1 MLQHQEK
8 TKVDA
13 SALRAQKTSFLV
25 ELVITA
31 VESVAASW
39 SEFLSGSSDKS
50 PVQLQ
55 VHFDGHFPNSR
66 NICTHWGRKMWLGR
80 KGGTLENYQT
90 LQPFCSLKKTFEAIF
105 SKVLEN

>member
-1 MLQHQEK
+1 M
-8 TKVDA
+8 DA
-13 SALRAQKTSFLV
+13 AALRAQKTSFLV

-31 VESVAASW
+31 VELMAASW

-66 NICTHWGRKMWLGR
+66 NVCTQLHTEVVVER
-80 KGGTLENYQT
+80 KGG
-90 LQPFCSLKKTFEAIF
+90 
-105 SKVLEN
+105 

>member
-1 MLQHQEK
+1 M
-8 TKVDA
+8 
-13 SALRAQKTSFLV
+13 S
-25 ELVITA
+25 
-31 VESVAASW
+31 ASW
-39 SEFLSGSSDKS
+39 SEFLSGSSDKI

-66 NICTHWGRKMWLGR
+66 NVCTHWGWKLWLGG
-80 KGGTLENYQT
+80 KGGNLENYQT